1 MIEIRTISHDTPVE
15 DLVWHRDEHDRN
27 VTVLEGTDWFFQF
40 DNQLP
45 IKLEKDMN
53 LFIGSMKY
61 HRVIRGI
68 DNLVIN
74 IKESQL

>member
-1 MIEIRTISHDTPVE
+1 ME
-15 DLVWHRDEHDRN
+15 DLVWHRDEYDRN
-27 VTVLEGTDWFFQF
+27 VTVLEGNDWFFQF

-74 IKESQL
+74 IKESV

>member
-1 MIEIRTISHDTPVE
+1 VE
-15 DLVWHRDEHDRN
+15 DLVWHRDEYDRN
-27 VTVLEGTDWFFQF
+27 VTVLEGNDWFFQF

-74 IKESQL
+74 IKESV

>member
-1 MIEIRTISHDTPVE
+1 ME
-15 DLVWHRDEHDRN
+15 DLVWHRDEYDRN
-27 VTVLEGTDWFFQF
+27 VTVLEGNDWFFQF

-53 LFIGSMKY
+53 LFIGSMKF

-74 IKESQL
+74 IKESV

>member
-1 MIEIRTISHDTPVE
+1 ME
-15 DLVWHRDEHDRN
+15 DLVWHRDEYDRN
-27 VTVLEGTDWFFQF
+27 VTVLEGNDWFFQF

-53 LFIGSMKY
+53 LFIGSMKF

-74 IKESQL
+74 IKEIV

>member
-1 MIEIRTISHDTPVE
+1 VE
-15 DLVWHRDEHDRN
+15 DLVWHRDEYDRN
-27 VTVLEGTDWFFQF
+27 VTVLEGNDWFFQF

-53 LFIGSMKY
+53 LFIGSMKF

-74 IKESQL
+74 IKESV